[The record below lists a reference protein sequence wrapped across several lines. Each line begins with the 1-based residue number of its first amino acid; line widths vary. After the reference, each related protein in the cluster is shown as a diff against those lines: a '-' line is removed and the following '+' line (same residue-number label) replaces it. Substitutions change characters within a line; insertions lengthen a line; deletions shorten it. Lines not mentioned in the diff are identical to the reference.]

1 MGILGNQQDR
11 STFAYSKVS
20 VIDLLN
26 EIKNVAK
33 STGLSADQ
41 VLKAYEIKEYER
53 RTNAYVENGD
63 YKDEQ
68 MGGFGELF
76 QDLNALI
83 LGLSNNIEKLRAG

>member
-11 STFAYSKVS
+11 STFAYSEGS

-26 EIKNVAK
+26 EIKNVAR

-53 RTNAYVENGD
+53 RTNAYIENGD
-63 YKDEQ
+63 FIDEQ
-68 MGGFGELF
+68 MGGFGEL
-76 QDLNALI
+76 LEEIKRALWAMA
-83 LGLSNNIEKLRAG
+83 KD

>member
-11 STFAYSKVS
+11 STFAYSEGS

-26 EIKNVAK
+26 EIKNVAR

-53 RTNAYVENGD
+53 RTNAYIENGD
-63 YKDEQ
+63 FTDEQ
-68 MGGFGELF
+68 MGGFGEL
-76 QDLNALI
+76 LEEI
-83 LGLSNNIEKLRAG
+83 KRAVWAMAKD

>member
-11 STFAYSKVS
+11 STFAYSEGS

-26 EIKNVAK
+26 EIKNVAR

-53 RTNAYVENGD
+53 RTNAYIENGD
-63 YKDEQ
+63 FTDEQ
-68 MGGFGELF
+68 MGGFGEL
-76 QDLNALI
+76 LEEIKRALWAMA
-83 LGLSNNIEKLRAG
+83 KD

>member
-11 STFAYSKVS
+11 STFAYSEGS

-26 EIKNVAK
+26 EIKNVAR

-53 RTNAYVENGD
+53 RTNAYIENGD
-63 YKDEQ
+63 YTDEQ
-68 MGGFGELF
+68 MGGFGEL
-76 QDLNALI
+76 LEEIKRALWAMA
-83 LGLSNNIEKLRAG
+83 KD